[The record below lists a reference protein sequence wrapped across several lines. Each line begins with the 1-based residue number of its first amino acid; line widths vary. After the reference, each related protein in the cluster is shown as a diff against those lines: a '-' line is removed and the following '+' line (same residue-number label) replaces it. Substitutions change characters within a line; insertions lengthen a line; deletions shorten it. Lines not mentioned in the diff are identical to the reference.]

1 MELKGEACLLRV
13 FFGEA
18 DKVGHTPLHE
28 VIVREARARGMAGS
42 TVWRGVLGY
51 GRSSRIRSAKILD
64 LSSDLPLICEIVDD
78 EAKTTAFLEVLH
90 DLFEKAKCGGM
101 VTHESVHVVKYT
113 SAAHTTAQGDKE

>member
-1 MELKGEACLLRV
+1 MELKGDAHLLRI

-18 DKVGHTPLHE
+18 DKVGHRPLHE
-28 VIVREARARGMAGS
+28 VIVQKAREQGLAGA

-78 EAKTTAFLEVLH
+78 EAKTTAFLNVLH
-90 DLFEKAKCGGM
+90 DLFDQAQCGGLI
-101 VTHESVHVVKYT
+101 THEKVQIVKYT
-113 SAAHTTAQGDKE
+113 SGAATTAQPA

>member
-1 MELKGEACLLRV
+1 MELKGEACLLRI

-28 VIVREARARGMAGS
+28 AIVREARTHGMAGA

-78 EAKTTAFLEVLH
+78 EAKTTAFLDVLH
-90 DLFEKAKCGGM
+90 DLFEKAQCGGM
-101 VTHESVHVVKYT
+101 VTHENVHVVKYT
-113 SAAHTTAQGDKE
+113 SDMPPIQKT